1 MDSVPEPK
9 LDEIFLTEGASQ
21 GVHLLLSTL
30 IVDKNDA
37 IMIPIPQY
45 PLYTASISLNGGS
58 PAPYFLNESKGW
70 QLDIEE
76 LERSYQESKQQGKNI
91 KAIVIINPGNP
102 TGSILNAET
111 IAKILEFSV
120 RNRIVVIADEVYREN
135 VYKENTS
142 FISFRK
148 VLETLSQEV
157 RDNCELASLHSVS
170 KGLLGECGLRG
181 GYLYLHNF
189 NPLVVEQLVKLKSIN
204 LCSNSIGQLM
214 VELMVNPPISG
225 VSEETKTKF
234 ETEYKALYD
243 SLKYRARLVTKEL
256 NSMRNIHCQEV

>member
-1 MDSVPEPK
+1 MV
-9 LDEIFLTEGASQ
+9 
-21 GVHLLLSTL
+21 
-30 IVDKNDA
+30 
-37 IMIPIPQY
+37 
-45 PLYTASISLNGGS
+45 
-58 PAPYFLNESKGW
+58 
-70 QLDIEE
+70 
-76 LERSYQESKQQGKNI
+76 
-91 KAIVIINPGNP
+91 INPGNP
-102 TGSILNAET
+102 TGSILSADT

-135 VYKENTS
+135 VYKDNTS

-189 NPLVVEQLVKLKSIN
+189 NPLVIDQLVKLKSIN

-214 VELMVNPPISG
+214 VELMVNPPTSG
-225 VSEETKTKF
+225 VS
-234 ETEYKALYD
+234 
-243 SLKYRARLVTKEL
+243 
-256 NSMRNIHCQEV
+256 Q